1 MWFKRGTEDSPVLA
15 RDLEISCS
23 FLAPPL
29 PLPERKYMQSAII
42 YLLTYH
48 AELTSR
54 APGRNQQTQL
64 NHLAKKGKIK
74 ECLLLLTS
82 SEVQGWEFIS
92 GHRSA
97 AVCSK
102 PCLAALDPVASSQ
115 GSTQGMA
122 ERVHTRQSPSVSTGS
137 RVHLS
142 RCV

>member
-137 RVHLS
+137 RVHFS